1 MVDLSEV
8 FYYDETSP
16 SGLRWKIDV
25 PYKGL
30 FGGSASKVKVGDVA
44 GTKQKSRQ
52 NAKYRWKIKYQ
63 QKAYMAHRI
72 IYQLMVGPIE
82 KNKVIDHIDGDSTN
96 NIVSNLRVVVQGL
109 NSKNSSMLRSNK
121 TGYTGVCYSERG
133 NYKYYCALWMD
144 LTGKGRYK
152 YFSIAKLGKEEAFRQ
167 AIAYRQEQIRLLN
180 EQGAG
185 YTDRHGT

>member
-1 MVDLSEV
+1 MTDLSEV

-30 FGGSASKVKVGDVA
+30 FGGSASKVKVGDIA
-44 GTKQKSRQ
+44 GTKQKSRK
-52 NAKYRWKIKYQ
+52 NSKYRWKIKYQ
-63 QKAYMAHRI
+63 QKAYMAHRV
-72 IYQLMVGPIE
+72 IYQLMIGPID

-96 NIVSNLRVVVQGL
+96 NILSNLRVVVQGL
-109 NSKNSSMLRSNK
+109 NAKNTSKARSNK
-121 TGYTGVCYSERG
+121 TGHTGVSFSDREGYE
-133 NYKYYCALWMD
+133 YYCAMWVD
-144 LTGKGRYK
+144 ITGKRCNK
-152 YFSIAKLGKEEAFRQ
+152 YFSVCKLGKEEAFTQ

-180 EQGAG
+180 DQGAG